1 MTTVFLI
8 FWAALI
14 FASIA
19 WYGFLVFYVGLKA
32 GRDIRTLIRHRGT
45 EPPSRHTGK

>member
-1 MTTVFLI
+1 MTTAFLI
-8 FWAALI
+8 IWAALI

-32 GRDIRTLIRHRGT
+32 GRDIRTLIRHRED
-45 EPPSRHTGK
+45 EPPSDSAGA